1 MEHKKKE
8 MTKQLANEKKEIQ
21 KMLLLQTMVKTVTT
35 NMDMDIKKEIS
46 SNRSSTDE
54 MEKMIKPD

>member
-8 MTKQLANEKKEIQ
+8 MTKQLANEKKEMQ

-35 NMDMDIKKEIS
+35 SMDMDIKTRS
-46 SNRSSTDE
+46 SNDE